1 MLWFGLSHLLGG
13 IGMLVPGAISLA
25 ASLTCPSPYYL
36 LNNQCCN
43 NSSYYSYSNYCYTPA
58 TSGSMTSGIV
68 LLCVGFVSAI
78 VGIGLLCKAC
88 KFYRNN
94 NETCC
99 WMICLSLFYQTIYR
113 WLGVI
118 KQHSQYF
125 SMPSLAEKLPFPTDL
140 RCRSLAR
147 PDGHQLQG
155 CVKLLADSSC
165 SLLKI

>member
-25 ASLTCPSPYYL
+25 ASLSCPSPYTISGS
-36 LNNQCCN
+36 QCCY
-43 NSSYYSYSNYCYTPA
+43 NSSYYSYSNYCYTPT
-58 TSGSMTSGIV
+58 TSGSLTSGIV

-78 VGIGLLCKAC
+78 VGIALLCKAY

-125 SMPSLAEKLPFPTDL
+125 PMPSLAEKLPFPTDL